1 MNGVSTN
8 VDVGALNYQRA
19 LRIARNTE
27 GDLDPDVREHL
38 ERALNDIRGHVRQR
52 PDSYILTKDEFA
64 ILNFYLDRFEGHPD
78 VEAAISRYW
87 QHAQAPNGSHNSK
100 L

>member
-1 MNGVSTN
+1 MNGGPAS
-8 VDVGALNYQRA
+8 VDGVCALNYQRA

-27 GDLDPDVREHL
+27 GDLDPDVREYL
-38 ERALNDIRGHVRQR
+38 ERALNGIRGRLQQI

-64 ILNFYLDRFEGHPD
+64 ILNFYVQRFEWNPE

-87 QHAQAPNGSHNSK
+87 QQAQEPHRS
-100 L
+100 

>member
-1 MNGVSTN
+1 MNGISTN
-8 VDVGALNYQRA
+8 VDDVGTLNYQRA

-27 GDLDPDVREHL
+27 GDLDPDVHEYL
-38 ERALNDIRGHVRQR
+38 ERALNDIQGRFQQH

-64 ILNFYLDRFEGHPD
+64 ILNFYLHRFEGHPD

-87 QHAQAPNGSHNSK
+87 QHAQAPNRS
-100 L
+100 

>member
-1 MNGVSTN
+1 MTNGDPAYVN
-8 VDVGALNYQRA
+8 GVGALDYRRA

-27 GDLDPDVREHL
+27 GDLEPDVREYL
-38 ERALNDIRGHVRQR
+38 ERALNDIRGHLQQE

-64 ILNFYLDRFEGHPD
+64 ILNFYVHRFVRHPE

-87 QHAQAPNGSHNSK
+87 QQAQEPNQS
-100 L
+100 